1 MFDKKETIS
10 LTVEGMSCDH
20 CRQRVEKGLKA
31 MKGVK
36 SAQVSLEKKQA
47 EVIYLAGQTDP
58 ESLKAAIREM
68 GYQVP

>member
-1 MFDKKETIS
+1 MFDKKETVT

-20 CRQRVEKGLKA
+20 CRQRVESGLKA

-36 SAQVSLEKKQA
+36 SARVSLEKKQA
-47 EVIYLAGQTDP
+47 EVTYVPGQTDP

-68 GYQVP
+68 GYQAP